1 MKINLFIA
9 VSALSLLIL
18 SCYTTPDGSKA
29 ISDYEYKKLL
39 ETQLPAGN
47 SGIEGNYPAG
57 SVVARYGRLQIIDTQ
72 LCDEK
77 GNKIQLNGVYLRA
90 LKEESKFLND
100 DCFSTL
106 ADKWKIDVIRIPF
119 MSASWYS
126 EPSYIGSQHYEQL
139 IDRAVQ
145 LSEKYGIYCIIDWH
159 VLGDGNPLL
168 HAKES
173 FDFFQRLAYK
183 YGAKKHVLYEIC
195 NEPNGK
201 DVTWDNVIKPYAE
214 LIIPAIKAGN
224 PDAIVI
230 VGTSTW
236 SQDVDTAAKN
246 PLDYTNILYAFH
258 FYSGSHKD
266 ELRKKVEEASCKIPL
281 FASEWGNSNYD
292 AQGGPFI
299 QESRKWMDMM
309 YARQISWCHYA
320 LTDFPEDAAILKPNA
335 SVKGDWT
342 DKDLTASGK
351 FIIDFIRNR

>member
-1 MKINLFIA
+1 MKINLFIV

-18 SCYTTPDGSKA
+18 SCYTTSDGSKTTT
-29 ISDYEYKKLL
+29 DYEYKKLL
-39 ETQLPAGN
+39 KTQLPAGN
-47 SGIEGNYPAG
+47 SGIEGSYPSG
-57 SVVARYGRLQIIDTQ
+57 SVVARYGRLQIKGTQ

-77 GNKIQLNGVYLRA
+77 GNTIQLNGIFLRA
-90 LKEESKFLND
+90 LKEESKFIND
-100 DCFSTL
+100 DCFSTF
-106 ADKWKIDVIRIPF
+106 ADKWNIDVIRIPF
-119 MSASWYS
+119 MSASWYL
-126 EPSYIGSQHYEQL
+126 EPSYIGSPKYEQL
-139 IDRAVQ
+139 IDKAVQ

-183 YGAKKHVLYEIC
+183 YGAEKHVLYEIC

-201 DVTWDNVIKPYAE
+201 NVTWDDVIKPYAE

-224 PDAIVI
+224 PDALVI

-236 SQDVDTAAKN
+236 SQDVDKAAAN
-246 PLDYTNILYAFH
+246 PLDFTNILYAFH
-258 FYSGSHKD
+258 FYSGTHKYI
-266 ELRKKVEEASCKIPL
+266 LRKRVEKASYKIPL

-292 AQGGPFI
+292 AKGGPFI
-299 QESRKWMDMM
+299 KESRKWMDMM

-342 DKDLTASGK
+342 DEDLTASGK